1 VKIIF
6 PDTQGTT
13 GKEKMKL
20 AKKAMIGASMALA
33 VSSAV
38 LVGAAPAHA
47 EVWNCRAYIEH
58 NVGVGL
64 CEAGFGPYQVRV
76 SCASAHWPY
85 TREIHGP
92 VVNKPLNGPGPESRI
107 SGSANGCHVTSA
119 WVAAL

>member
-1 VKIIF
+1 MKIIF
-6 PDTQGTT
+6 LETQRTT
-13 GKEKMKL
+13 EKEKMKL
-20 AKKAMIGASMALA
+20 VKKAVVGASMALA

-47 EVWNCRAYIEH
+47 EVWDCRAYIED
-58 NVGVGL
+58 NVGAGF

-92 VVNKPLNGPGPESRI
+92 VVSKSLNAPGPESRV
-107 SGSANGCHVTSA
+107 SGTANGCHVTSA
-119 WVAAL
+119 WVTAL